1 MFNSGV
7 LVLFDII
14 RALDLEKI
22 QLEAARIVTGLTK
35 FASKDSLY
43 FETGWETLA
52 NRRETRKLTTF
63 YQIHNKLCPPYL
75 FNYVIYLVSVGLH
88 YNTLGF
94 YKYQLSLCF

>member
-1 MFNSGV
+1 MFNSGI

-14 RALDLEKI
+14 RALVFL
-22 QLEAARIVTGLTK
+22 GLKSTSHVFTK

-63 YQIHNKLCPPYL
+63 YKIHNKLCPPYL
-75 FNYVIYLVSVGLH
+75 LNVYLQLH
-88 YNTLGF
+88 
-94 YKYQLSLCF
+94 QM